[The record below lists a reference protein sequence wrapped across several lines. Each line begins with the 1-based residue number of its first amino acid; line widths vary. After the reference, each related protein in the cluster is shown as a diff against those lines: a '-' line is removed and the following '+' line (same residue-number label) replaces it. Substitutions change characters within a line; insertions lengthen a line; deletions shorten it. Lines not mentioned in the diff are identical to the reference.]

1 MDKGKIITYGSNLIV
16 NPIANLVKAS
26 SVVGNPGNLYGAAFY
41 GILDTLNALSPKIK
55 KSTFNGLAKLVGM
68 GFFGVKSIGD
78 LTSIVNGDYMPA
90 IDLAFDASMLYQLGK
105 DVFSTYGSGQGKKDL
120 VDDLS
125 KLKLNNKFK
134 YIKTKAKTIKLKP
147 ESKKENMNPLE
158 SELIIQEV
166 PETNQRHSGV
176 VKWR

>member
-26 SVVGNPGNLYGAAFY
+26 SVVGNPGNLYCAAFY
-41 GILDTLNALSPKIK
+41 GILDTFNTLSPKIK

-68 GFFGVKSIGD
+68 GFFGVKSIGN
-78 LTSIVNGDYMPA
+78 LTSIVNGKYMPA

-125 KLKLNNKFK
+125 KLKLNKKFK
-134 YIKTKAKTIKLKP
+134 HIKTKAKTINLDGKQNKELVSYPQP
-147 ESKKENMNPLE
+147 EV
-158 SELIIQEV
+158 IIQTV
-166 PETNQRHSGV
+166 PEQGPKGHV
-176 VKWR
+176 LKWR

>member
-1 MDKGKIITYGSNLIV
+1 MDKGKIITYGSNLIA

-26 SVVGNPGNLYGAAFY
+26 SVVGNPGNLYCAAFY
-41 GILDTLNALSPKIK
+41 GILDTFNTLSPKIK

-78 LTSIVNGDYMPA
+78 LTSIVNGKYMPA
-90 IDLAFDASMLYQLGK
+90 IDLAFDASMLYKLGK

-125 KLKLNNKFK
+125 KLKLNNKVK
-134 YIKTKAKTIKLKP
+134 YIKTKAKTINLDGKQNKELVSYPQP
-147 ESKKENMNPLE
+147 EV
-158 SELIIQEV
+158 IIQTV
-166 PETNQRHSGV
+166 PEQGPKGHVLKGR
-176 VKWR
+176 